1 MTTALV
7 TPPLEALYRQVSALD
22 VEPRGSEKKFDD
34 ISDKIMPLKDRIAT
48 VQNSTL
54 YKDIM
59 ADPGKLGSFNA
70 IVSKFQGHAKALM
83 TVMDSVQ
90 KACPFV
96 GPVVEAFQVAIK
108 FEMTRRDNDKKVIL
122 LKSQMMPMMRV
133 LADLEKITDPQ
144 RTDANGA
151 ALEGRMQSIVLAT
164 KKLFLG
170 SMWEERLASFK
181 DVFAKRQNEFTVA
194 MSIHTTIVVD
204 NMQRTLVGIEADVH
218 AASDS
223 ASLLLVFRM
232 LQSPK
237 ERELRDWIKIKGGAD
252 VVLND
257 QRLFGELQSKM
268 NDIKDTM
275 PDIGKGEQTAAI
287 VHSIQEQMK
296 MGIDAYLARESEQFD
311 FKFNAFKALML
322 DDMKTTLRHDNDRLL
337 TAFAAGP
344 HDRIL
349 DKDIYIV
356 WKDMNWRGTV
366 KAGHFIV
373 AVQDH
378 FLHKYNEEREIHE
391 ASRNAA
397 EGKSHPPAEN
407 PPSTDSS
414 AIDDQSVNIGLEGTD
429 ESSSESEDLWAAQ
442 FITLTRM
449 RRILEAFDDDA
460 SGWITVAEAN
470 TFTSSR
476 PENYSVIKWLAF
488 WAAGFPILCY
498 RYAQAIESVRNC
510 MVVISANVLPC
521 NRPGVDSYMCS
532 NTLDLLDFL
541 VRTVVDDFEADEEED
556 DSEDIASHF
565 GEYIRGE
572 EARLNQRLESFGWV
586 IDDNTLLP
594 ITGMSRIERHIFPL
608 AFVLLRRHL
617 QILQIACKQ
626 PLNSRELSDATN
638 SMGVLVLALYT
649 RIRTLESNFR
659 NQNLNPVTEFEVA
672 YDGMF
677 RTLYRCFEDNTPALG
692 PEYPEIQYNPQEEPD
707 EKTLNYLT
715 AEAAI
720 PAIMH
725 RDFRG
730 ENEAPFDKFNGLWT
744 GTSVDNNPVSAHM
757 HFLES
762 DEQNAF
768 TGCGKDAVGLFDI
781 SGTLAPSDSSSTQLI
796 VAKLVYRGTGEDG
809 HSVWAYRGT
818 VVMDESERM
827 TTMSGECGPWADDP
841 SAFEAHG
848 TFQLVRS
855 LKTLKEL
862 QDLLR
867 QEDAEFYNWVAQ
879 RQPEQS
885 CVHSD
890 VGCDSCGRRGIDGAR
905 YKCVDCAIPD
915 SGDGID
921 LCEDCKNN
929 HVVIAAKQFNHDPAL
944 HTLMKSLRVIYIRRQ
959 ALLLR
964 RAREKR
970 GDAKEIF
977 ESISPQNRDGG
988 DIQDGVEDA
997 EQKVEENEGLKGDAN
1012 QDSSENKAKYPQ
1024 CVYCEQIVFQPCWFC
1039 VECDD
1044 NVIICSD
1051 CERKQWK
1058 LSEAVPKYSSHK
1070 WYHVLIEAKVQ
1081 EPRLPRPDTDAR
1093 FAILEQKIAQHEKG
1107 MHLRL
1112 DGLDT
1117 AVARCGQK
1125 VDTVAL
1131 QQRLAKLEALLSEVL
1146 SKLN

>member
-1 MTTALV
+1 MFLRRTKFKSRHHRCSPTSIPHPQTSPPTMTTALV

-54 YKDIM
+54 YKDIT

-83 TVMDSVQ
+83 TVMDSR
-90 KACPFV
+90 PE
-96 GPVVEAFQVAIK
+96 GLSIRRPVVEAF
-108 FEMTRRDNDKKVIL
+108 
-122 LKSQMMPMMRV
+122 QMMPMMRV

-164 KKLFLG
+164 SADIYKCCQACEEYKKKKFYSKLYSCLCPRPTDSHIEKLFLG

-296 MGIDAYLARESEQFD
+296 MVIDAYLARESEQFD

-397 EGKSHPPAEN
+397 EGNLTHQRR
-407 PPSTDSS
+407 
-414 AIDDQSVNIGLEGTD
+414 IHRTD

-848 TFQLVRS
+848 TFQLRS
-855 LKTLKEL
+855 QLENSQRAPGSTSLVSI
-862 QDLLR
+862 QTSVAIR
-867 QEDAEFYNWVAQ
+867 ADAE
-879 RQPEQS
+879 
-885 CVHSD
+885 
-890 VGCDSCGRRGIDGAR
+890 
-905 YKCVDCAIPD
+905 
-915 SGDGID
+915 
-921 LCEDCKNN
+921 
-929 HVVIAAKQFNHDPAL
+929 AL
-944 HTLMKSLRVIYIRRQ
+944 TEL
-959 ALLLR
+959 AT
-964 RAREKR
+964 
-970 GDAKEIF
+970 
-977 ESISPQNRDGG
+977 
-988 DIQDGVEDA
+988 
-997 EQKVEENEGLKGDAN
+997 
-1012 QDSSENKAKYPQ
+1012 
-1024 CVYCEQIVFQPCWFC
+1024 
-1039 VECDD
+1039 

-1146 SKLN
+1146 PS